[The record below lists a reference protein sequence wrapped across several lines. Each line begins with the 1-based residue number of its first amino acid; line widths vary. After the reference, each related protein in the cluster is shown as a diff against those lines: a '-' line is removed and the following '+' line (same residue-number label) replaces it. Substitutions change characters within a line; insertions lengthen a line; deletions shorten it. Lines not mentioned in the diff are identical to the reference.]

1 MVRYAMS
8 PREHER
14 LARSL
19 LQAALD
25 HQRTALACPDD
36 YRAGL
41 AARTLAQDALH
52 HARLAESHVSPA
64 GVIIRT

>member
-1 MVRYAMS
+1 MS
-8 PREHER
+8 PREHEQ

-19 LQAALD
+19 LQAALE
-25 HQRTALACPDD
+25 HQRTALAYPDD

-52 HARLAESHVSPA
+52 HAQLAEPRVTPV

>member
-1 MVRYAMS
+1 MVRYPMS

-36 YRAGL
+36 DRAGL
-41 AARTLAQDALH
+41 AARTLAQDAQPGTP
-52 HARLAESHVSPA
+52 SSPSPE
-64 GVIIRT
+64 

>member
-1 MVRYAMS
+1 MS
-8 PREHER
+8 PREHEQ

-19 LQAALD
+19 LQAALE

-41 AARTLAQDALH
+41 AARTLTQDALH
-52 HARLAESHVSPA
+52 HAQLAEPRVTPV